1 VDGTAI
7 VSAERGGDTAGSVR
21 VVLTVL
27 WGKREM
33 VGVICSSVELSK
45 CVSVLV
51 PSDVDGFVSTVYLL
65 TTSGRAGGAQG
76 DEVLKVPLD
85 TSG

>member
-1 VDGTAI
+1 MA
-7 VSAERGGDTAGSVR
+7 
-21 VVLTVL
+21 
-27 WGKREM
+27 
-33 VGVICSSVELSK
+33 GVICSSVELSK